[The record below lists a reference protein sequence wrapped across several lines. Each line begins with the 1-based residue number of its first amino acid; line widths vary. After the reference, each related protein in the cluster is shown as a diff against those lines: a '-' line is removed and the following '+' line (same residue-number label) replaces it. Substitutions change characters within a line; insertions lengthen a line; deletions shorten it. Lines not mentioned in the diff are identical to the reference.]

1 MYFICFPGE
10 ISGVFVFRRIKIMKF
25 NSVPE
30 IIADLKNGRM
40 VVILDDAKRENEGDL
55 VMAAEFV
62 KPEHINFMAKFGRG
76 LICVAME
83 KDRLDKLDLHPMVG
97 RNQSPLGTAF
107 TVSVDA
113 RSGIST
119 GISAHDRARTI
130 QVLTG
135 AKSKSQE
142 LVRPG
147 HIFPLQAVAGGVLVR
162 AGHTE
167 AGVNFMKLAGVI
179 PAAII
184 CEILNEDGSM
194 ARTPQLLRFAKRH
207 KLKIGTIADL
217 IKFRHR
223 NEKLVKK
230 IATAKLP
237 TQFGTFKLFVYRS
250 DVDEHPHLALV
261 YKKVRNPALVRVHSE
276 CLTGDVFMSK
286 RCDCG
291 KQLHKAMEM
300 IQKHG
305 SGILLYMRQEGRGI
319 GLANKIKAYALQDHG
334 LDTVEA
340 NEKLGFQ
347 ADLRDYGIGAQILS
361 DLGVRE
367 MRLLTNNPS
376 KIIGL
381 EGYGMKILE
390 RIPLEIPPSDFNVR
404 YLKSKKEKLGHI
416 LKLVD

>member
-1 MYFICFPGE
+1 
-10 ISGVFVFRRIKIMKF
+10 MKF
-25 NSVPE
+25 DTIQE
-30 IIADLKNGRM
+30 IIADLKKGRM
-40 VVILDDAKRENEGDL
+40 AVILDDAKRENEGDL

-83 KDRLDKLDLHPMVG
+83 KDRLDRLDLHPMVG
-97 RNQSPLGTAF
+97 RNQAPLGTAF

-113 RSGIST
+113 RFGITT

-135 AKSKSQE
+135 ARSKSQE

-167 AGVNFMKLAGVI
+167 AGVDFMKLAKLTPG
-179 PAAII
+179 AII

-217 IKFRHR
+217 IKFRHH
-223 NEKLVKK
+223 NEKLVRK
-230 IATAKLP
+230 IATTKLP
-237 TQFGTFKLFVYRS
+237 TQFGSFKLFVYRS
-250 DVDEHPHLALV
+250 DVDDHPHLALV

-276 CLTGDVFMSK
+276 CLTGDVFLSK

-300 IQKHG
+300 IQKNG
-305 SGILLYMRQEGRGI
+305 SGILLYMRQEGRGV

-390 RIPLEIPPSDFNVR
+390 RIPIEIPPSDFNVR